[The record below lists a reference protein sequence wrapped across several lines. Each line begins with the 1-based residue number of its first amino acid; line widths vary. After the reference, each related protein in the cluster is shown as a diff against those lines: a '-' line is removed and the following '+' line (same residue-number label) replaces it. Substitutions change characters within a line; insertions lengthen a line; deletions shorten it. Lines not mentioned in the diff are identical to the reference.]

1 MTTIKITKRDNY
13 KELRNVVENTVYDT
27 EVQNRLLAFLDHEI
41 ELLDKRNASSA
52 KYSKRSNKAADELAQ
67 QVEAVV
73 TSANEPLTIPQIV
86 ERIDLEGVTAAKVSY
101 RLTKL
106 VEAGALIRE
115 VISIKPEGQ
124 SARRVN
130 IYKAV
135 GTEIESDE
143 E

>member
-67 QVEAVV
+67 RVEAVV

-115 VISIKPEGQ
+115 VVSIKPEGQ

-130 IYKAV
+130 TYKAV
-135 GTEIESDE
+135 DTEIESGE

>member
-67 QVEAVV
+67 RVEAVV